1 MPQISPPGG
10 YARAH
15 CGQAQDNRRPSARL
29 APDRWCGALRQN
41 IVSRLG
47 ATILALTIVY
57 PVFAQS
63 TSPTGKTVPANPS
76 ATGPAKAAT
85 PDATAPAPSQG
96 DLVDI
101 NTASAAELKALPG
114 IGDAYSAKIIAGRPY
129 KMKDQLV
136 SRKIIPQATY
146 DKIKEQIIAKQP
158 KS

>member
-1 MPQISPPGG
+1 M
-10 YARAH
+10 
-15 CGQAQDNRRPSARL
+15 
-29 APDRWCGALRQN
+29 N

-47 ATILALTIVY
+47 ATVLALVIAF

-63 TSPTGKTVPANPS
+63 TSPTGKAAPANPS
-76 ATGPAKAAT
+76 ATAPAKVAT
-85 PDATAPAPSQG
+85 PDATSPASSQG

-101 NTASAAELKALPG
+101 NTASAAELKAIPG
-114 IGDAYSAKIIAGRPY
+114 IGDVYSAKIIAGRPY

-146 DKIKEQIIAKQP
+146 DKIKEKIVAKQP

>member
-1 MPQISPPGG
+1 M
-10 YARAH
+10 
-15 CGQAQDNRRPSARL
+15 
-29 APDRWCGALRQN
+29 N

-47 ATILALTIVY
+47 ATILALTIAY

-63 TSPTGKTVPANPS
+63 TSPTGKAAPATPS
-76 ATGPAKAAT
+76 ATAPAKTAT

-101 NTASAAELKALPG
+101 NTASAAELKAIPG

>member
-1 MPQISPPGG
+1 M
-10 YARAH
+10 
-15 CGQAQDNRRPSARL
+15 
-29 APDRWCGALRQN
+29 N

-47 ATILALTIVY
+47 ATILALVIGF

-63 TSPTGKTVPANPS
+63 PSPTGKTAPATPS
-76 ATGPAKAAT
+76 ATAPSKAAT
-85 PDATAPAPSQG
+85 PNATSPPSQG

-114 IGDAYSAKIIAGRPY
+114 VGDAYSAKIIAGRPY